1 MDRLTIFCEIDD
13 FCRQFEP
20 QFNRQLLAD
29 GQRKRIKPSRMSR
42 AEVMTILVLFHR
54 SGFRDLKRF
63 YTKVVCQYWGKDFR
77 SLLSYNRFVELQ
89 RDSLLLLGALMQT
102 RLGSCSGVSF
112 VDSSKI
118 VVCNNLRIR
127 QNKVFR
133 EIAKRGKTST
143 GWFYGFKIHL
153 VVSDTGEILAWQ
165 MTLGNVD
172 DRKPVPAMSK
182 HLWGK
187 LFGDKGYISQK
198 LFESL
203 FADSVQL
210 ITKLKTN
217 MKNKLMPMFDKIMTR
232 KRAIIESVNDQLKNI
247 SQIEHTRHRS
257 TANFFV
263 NLIAGLIAYTFREK
277 KPSLNIRVKEQLQLQ
292 ALVF

>member
-165 MTLGNVD
+165 ITLGNVD
-172 DRKPVPAMSK
+172 DRKPVPALSK
-182 HLWGK
+182 RLWGK
-187 LFGDKGYISQK
+187 LFGDKGYMSQE
-198 LFESL
+198 LSEL
-203 FADSVQL
+203 LGADKVQL
-210 ITKLKTN
+210 ITKVKKN
-217 MKNKLMPMFDKIMTR
+217 MKNKFVSFFDKLLLR
-232 KRAIIESVNDQLKNI
+232 KRAIIETINDQLKNI

-257 TANFFV
+257 VWNFYTNV
-263 NLIAGLIAYTFREK
+263 VAGLIAYTYQEK
-277 KPSLNIRVKEQLQLQ
+277 KPNLQLRKD
-292 ALVF
+292 LVLA

>member
-1 MDRLTIFCEIDD
+1 
-13 FCRQFEP
+13 
-20 QFNRQLLAD
+20 
-29 GQRKRIKPSRMSR
+29 
-42 AEVMTILVLFHR
+42 MTILVLFHR

-127 QNKVFR
+127 QNKVFQA
-133 EIAKRGKTST
+133 IAKRGKTST

-165 MTLGNVD
+165 ITLGDVD
-172 DRKPVPAMSK
+172 DRKPVPAMRK
-182 HLWGK
+182 RLWGK
-187 LFGDKGYISQK
+187 LFGDKGYISQE
-198 LFESL
+198 LSEL
-203 FADSVQL
+203 LGADKVQL
-210 ITKLKTN
+210 VTKVKKN
-217 MKNKLMPMFDKIMTR
+217 MKNKFVSFFDKLLLR
-232 KRAIIESVNDQLKNI
+232 KRAIIETINDQLKNI

-257 TANFFV
+257 VWNFYTNV
-263 NLIAGLIAYTFREK
+263 VAGLIAYTYQEK
-277 KPSLNIRVKEQLQLQ
+277 KPNLQLRKD
-292 ALVF
+292 LVLA

>member
-54 SGFRDLKRF
+54 SGLRDLKRF

-153 VVSDTGEILAWQ
+153 VVSDCGEILAWPI
-165 MTLGNVD
+165 TLGNVD
-172 DRKPVPAMSK
+172 DRKPVPALSK
-182 HLWGK
+182 RLWGK
-187 LFGDKGYISQK
+187 LFGDKGYISQE
-198 LFESL
+198 LSEL
-203 FADSVQL
+203 LGADKVQL
-210 ITKLKTN
+210 ITKVKKN
-217 MKNKLMPMFDKIMTR
+217 MKNKFVSFFDKLLLR
-232 KRAIIESVNDQLKNI
+232 KRAIIETINDQLKNI

-257 TANFFV
+257 VWNFYTNV
-263 NLIAGLIAYTFREK
+263 VAGLIAYTYQEK
-277 KPSLNIRVKEQLQLQ
+277 KPNLQLRKD
-292 ALVF
+292 LVLA